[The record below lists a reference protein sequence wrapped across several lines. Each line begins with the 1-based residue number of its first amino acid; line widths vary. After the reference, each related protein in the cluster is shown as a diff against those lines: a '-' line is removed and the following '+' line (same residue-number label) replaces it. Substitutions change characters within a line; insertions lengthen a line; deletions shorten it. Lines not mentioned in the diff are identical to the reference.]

1 MQVDFSRDG
10 TLIVSSSFDGLC
22 RIWNAESGHC
32 LKTVLD
38 DKNPPVAFVRFSP
51 NGRYLLAGEHCGLAP
66 PRVPASLLLPRACR
80 GPDLRADDGRRVQC
94 RGLTSVTWNA
104 AGTFDSTLRLWDFT
118 KGKCLKSY
126 LGAPNSRCQHCC
138 AGCIMSRYAESLRYL
153 AVRT

>member
-51 NGRYLLAGEHCGLAP
+51 NGRYLLAGDHCGVP
-66 PRVPASLLLPRACR
+66 TPRVPAALLPYRSFRCWHH
-80 GPDLRADDGRRVQC
+80 VQC
-94 RGLTSVTWNA
+94 RGLTSVAWNA
-104 AGTFDSTLRLWDFT
+104 SGTFDSTLRLWDFT

-126 LGAPNSRCQHCC
+126 LGAPNPLCQHCC
-138 AGCIMSRYAESLRYL
+138 TGCILSRNAALL
-153 AVRT
+153 Q